1 MLQDAN
7 DLAQCQWSTDHQGPN
22 PGGSIYLNKALHHL
36 HHGVRN
42 KRELIAKSD

>member
-1 MLQDAN
+1 MLMILLSVSVSDQ
-7 DLAQCQWSTDHQGPN
+7 LITEGPN
-22 PGGSIYLNKALHHL
+22 PGGTIYLNKALHHL